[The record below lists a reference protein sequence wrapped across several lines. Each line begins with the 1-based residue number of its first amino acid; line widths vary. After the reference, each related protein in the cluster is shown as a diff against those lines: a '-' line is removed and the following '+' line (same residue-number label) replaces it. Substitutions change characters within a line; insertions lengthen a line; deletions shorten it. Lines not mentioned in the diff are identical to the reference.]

1 MLNTIY
7 RLFKKKYFL
16 FILLIVMLFAVM
28 GEGYHFLIL
37 SNMKSMT
44 VSLNYPGAEQGLN
57 PDGSRFNISEMSDD
71 EILNEAKK
79 GLKIENTDNEKIKSR
94 IFITTK
100 FSQKAME
107 NVVSDIRTR
116 STVRTLQIQAS
127 CILHVVPC
135 RPCHRHETW

>member
-71 EILNEAKK
+71 EILNEAKN
-79 GLKIENTDNEKIKSR
+79 GLKIENTDNKPNGPH
-94 IFITTK
+94 T
-100 FSQKAME
+100 A
-107 NVVSDIRTR
+107 
-116 STVRTLQIQAS
+116 
-127 CILHVVPC
+127 ILPK
-135 RPCHRHETW
+135 PPF